1 MPPPAAA
8 PPSSSALGDLR
19 SLLRKHPFQI
29 VLGTWGS
36 VLALTGAFLWRR
48 QIPFQL
54 KVIQAR
60 ILAQASLVSGA
71 GVFAALSLTS
81 SEPEAAAGTI
91 TSQPSFMLRDFA
103 EVSEAERGRPA
114 MGRNAR
120 PAAAAAATP
129 AAAPLPPAAAAE
141 LR

>member
-8 PPSSSALGDLR
+8 PSSSALGDLR

-81 SEPEAAAGTI
+81 SEPEAAAGT
-91 TSQPSFMLRDFA
+91 TAQPSFMLRDFA